1 MTELIGTH
9 EIPCLSDT
17 DYAAY
22 ALYMKCIAEQVE
34 AQLVANQEAASAVL
48 HRPMRVWFYDD
59 AFADGN
65 GGAGDAASGLQY
77 SLNYPATFGNTTLA
91 TLNMRGW
98 WRIGTLLRATSNA
111 PILNNARITNLAIFP
126 PNTPSALRNFTD
138 GAWALNLQDI
148 AWESNTGNGETLY
161 TSGEVF
167 NPGDPTT
174 GPNDLG
180 MRMRQSMSVES
191 NAGAE
196 VVTISGI
203 YWAIYLGDTPSID
216 I

>member
-22 ALYMKCIAEQVE
+22 ALYMRCVAEQVE
-34 AQLVANQEAASAVL
+34 AQLVANQEAASTVL
-48 HRPMRVWFYDD
+48 HRPVRVWFYNDS
-59 AFADGN
+59 FADGG
-65 GGAGDAASGLQY
+65 GGASDSVSGLQY
-77 SLNYPATFGNTTLA
+77 SLNYPATFGDTSLS

-98 WRIGTLLRATSNA
+98 WRIGMLLRATSSA
-111 PILNNARITNLAIFP
+111 PILNNARIANLAIFP
-126 PNTPSALRNFTD
+126 PNTPSSLRTLD
-138 GAWALNLQDI
+138 GGPWVLNLQDI
-148 AWESNTGNGETLY
+148 TWESNTGNGETLY
-161 TSGEVF
+161 SSGEIF
-167 NPGDPTT
+167 NPGDPTA
-174 GPNDLG
+174 GPNDFG
-180 MRMRQSMSVES
+180 MRMRQSMSVEN

-196 VVTISGI
+196 TVTVSGI